1 MTERL
6 DPAPDEFVIRLSA
19 FSDEAFERVRHL
31 GSVARLNAAAPLYL
45 LRLEHSA
52 SSKEAWQ
59 TAAREL
65 GDETG
70 LFPVLYD
77 RDGLPHYP
85 TGEVT
90 VRFEATPS
98 DSDLRRFCEEQH
110 LCLLR
115 RNEFVAQQVVFEPAA
130 LASEYLPDLVSRIS
144 AQAGVHAAWANT
156 LSCYRRSGR

>member
-6 DPAPDEFVIRLSA
+6 DPAPDDFVIRLSVS
-19 FSDEAFERVRHL
+19 SDEAFERARRL
-31 GSVARLNAAAPLYL
+31 GSIECLTPP
-45 LRLEHSA
+45 HHCTCCGCSTA
-52 SSKEAWQ
+52 SSKQAWQ
-59 TAAREL
+59 TAVREL

-77 RDGLPHYP
+77 RAGSPHYP

-90 VRFEATPS
+90 VRFEARPS
-98 DSDLRRFCEEQH
+98 DSDLRPFCEEQR

-115 RNEFVAQQVVFEPAA
+115 RNEFAAQQVVFEPAA

-156 LSCYRRSGR
+156 LSCYRRSAK